1 MNDFSQLVSARHTVR
16 DFDSAP
22 VPDDVLAEI
31 FEDARCAPSWSNTRP
46 YRFALASGD
55 TARRLKNAYV
65 REFEAMS
72 RAQAEKVAPDIDG
85 DYDIFARYPDELRAR
100 QIEVGVG
107 LYQHLG
113 IARDDRAGR
122 AEQMRRNFEA
132 FGAPVVGLV
141 FIHRDFLPFS
151 AMDAGL
157 VLQTIFLSAQSRG
170 VDSCPLGVLAGW
182 RRPADEVFE
191 VPEDYALV
199 TGFALGYGTDAP
211 INDFRAAHP
220 PVKFL
225 AERA

>member
-1 MNDFSQLVSARHTVR
+1 M
-16 DFDSAP
+16 
-22 VPDDVLAEI
+22 
-31 FEDARCAPSWSNTRP
+31 
-46 YRFALASGD
+46 
-55 TARRLKNAYV
+55 LKL
-65 REFEAMS
+65 
-72 RAQAEKVAPDIDG
+72 KVAPDIDG